1 MGKSLSE
8 VIAAK
13 IAQRP
18 ASQNAKNRTAF
29 LANMEEIRQALDDG
43 WSRKIVWETLKE
55 QGKISFGYQAF
66 LRYVSRMIVPAV
78 APAAEKKPDQ
88 AQTVEKP
95 LVETMAEKSEL
106 EGIKGF
112 TWNPNPKKEDL
123 Y

>member
-1 MGKSLSE
+1 M
-8 VIAAK
+8 
-13 IAQRP
+13 
-18 ASQNAKNRTAF
+18 
-29 LANMEEIRQALDDG
+29 ANMEEIRQALADG

-78 APAAEKKPDQ
+78 APGAEKKPDQ
-88 AQTVEKP
+88 AQTEEKP
-95 LVETMAEKSEL
+95 LVETAAEKSEL

-112 TWNPNPKKEDL
+112 KWNPNPKKEDL